1 MDRYHIYESIG
12 KGKHSV
18 VYKGREKKTIQYY
31 AVKSVEKSQRQ
42 RVLQEVH
49 ALRAIKHERTLK
61 FVAWYETRNHLWLVL
76 EYCVG
81 GTLLNVLKQ
90 DGRLPESSIRRFAVD
105 LCRGLRALHGAGLLH
120 CDVKPSNALLSEHG
134 EVKLCGF
141 GLSRRVASNVA
152 MLSSS
157 HGNINNSMGS
167 MSRTSMASSS
177 TSSHGMGNSVNSSS
191 AGGGFTSSRG
201 SGHLSLAKR
210 GSPAYM
216 APELF
221 TTIGVHSYASDLWAL
236 GCVLY
241 EFVAGY
247 PPFSRNRLSELVEAV
262 LEEEPEP
269 LPRERCSES
278 LESLIM
284 GLLVK
289 RPHQRMTWQDVV
301 EHEFFRRPVPA
312 PSSGTTTS
320 NPASNERGGR
330 GDVTLSIKKF
340 VEEHKKKPLP
350 KETAFEQMAQKLKAE
365 DLAARLKSLNPKSP
379 GSNVAIV
386 HGGLLTA
393 SLRQSCDVSGLS
405 RAARTNLDRE
415 RSALGYGVN
424 GASNKGN
431 NNHSGNVNVNVTVD
445 AEKNYFDS
453 ENRNSVDVVMET
465 ADFEVNFALE
475 NFMNDENNCATNASH
490 EESFKDA
497 RDGNQRVSINSTT
510 SSVAEYAEK
519 RRTTPMK
526 APAVQR
532 LCTVNL
538 PTTPARTPKRNGREG
553 GNSGSNSDDNVEY
566 HEAVANE
573 DDDGENDDDYDN
585 NNNTNNRKKEKN
597 GSVVIM
603 SPDAPNGR
611 RKKSLLDNRRSAGGE
626 NALLKSPSRG
636 AGNREQHQ
644 LENGRDSRTMMAK
657 TPWKHKTIP
666 SDLDETMDG
675 DEEDGNDDDPNALAI
690 VADGDDD
697 DDDDDASDCDESAYS
712 VSTLSTHA
720 SDLIVRPIVNNRR
733 VEPNGSAMDPVHDAK
748 ALPFPA
754 LDVKSVLSLSRLELE
769 AFLTAVYR
777 SVAESSPM
785 RSKVNALAYFE
796 TLCSNAEAANVLVN
810 SSLASMFVEVLAQS
824 KAPTLRTRLCS
835 ILGLLFRHATEI
847 GDELLV
853 NEKTNICE
861 TLAEVIEDSNERAKR
876 KAMATLGELLF
887 YVATQ
892 SEREVSFDD
901 DADGVKP
908 EEEKEEKSDDLHL
921 RSKAKVGPE
930 TAAVIWGVSDK
941 VLAAVCS
948 KLNVTED
955 AITRHYTTKTIE
967 NIVTPR
973 CEEDDDDD
981 DRDREEHVEN
991 ECKHPKWVQDTF
1003 LTNSTLAKLFEIALA
1018 DQRESENAR
1027 VTASSA
1033 AARCLA
1039 SSPKLLVDF
1048 ATSSVCAHYISRLI
1062 SDDSSKVSGNGLRC
1076 LNVVLSNEAS
1086 KSAFLDTLRTNSS
1099 GSSGGDTGDVE
1110 NKSTSGSS
1118 FYADEN
1124 ILAKELSLIS
1134 ERGAN
1139 SINRGKALVAI
1150 SALCSAHPAWLVH
1163 FTNNR
1168 ILYVAE
1174 KVTLHANNDVY
1185 LTRCAECL
1193 FRTIADLSRRALD
1206 AISSEARRII
1216 ADANEKL
1223 SLETFDVNDVRR
1235 IHFSQSGATALF
1247 PALAHALCVGFM
1259 RDRVCDEAFLRK
1271 VSVFIQAAA
1280 IALPSATA
1288 APLEEMDTNNNTNNR
1303 SPSKWFSGFRGGNT
1317 ASKERVFYELLD
1329 RKNKAS
1335 EEFRLGVSSLLETL
1349 SRDAQKNLL
1358 RFPKVTIREV
1368 LPALAKLLRGSDS
1381 PDARFLALKLT
1392 CDSMLPLLALQPVKI
1407 DYENARSNA
1416 EEMRE
1421 EAARGDAN
1429 SVCQIDADDKR
1440 YLTESLR
1447 MDFLPSCPALLMDE
1461 DPIPLYALKL
1471 LAGSMN
1477 NCGAEE
1483 EENANARGDEALEK
1497 ALAHFASK
1505 FFAFLSLDHANNNAH
1520 NARLCLFLCRS
1531 KNSILSTR
1539 KLFTELN
1546 ACERVA
1552 DVLVYSRENRVE
1564 PFVEP
1569 ASKMCEVLAKRAMQA
1584 LEDTNTDSAE
1594 GEDLIDASLRGMR
1607 TFAEI
1612 SQTFLECTTAAI
1624 DDETAITYAEAAAE
1638 ALRVS
1643 CVVHP
1648 DVATQSLLVL
1658 PSSTSSS
1665 SGVVHSPGGMG
1676 LSGGGD
1682 FREIEQSHPFCE
1694 SLERFASDAF
1704 ESLLS
1709 STISSPSDDDDDD
1722 DDDDEVASRTRERLA
1737 NLRSKVIDAVANAFT
1752 AVANEGLT
1760 FHEGVS
1766 REHRERAGAVLGKLA
1781 LRGDLC
1787 ASGASRASRSFA
1799 VICRPPASDAAYA

>member
-1 MDRYHIYESIG
+1 MDRFHIYESIG

-18 VYKGREKKTIQYY
+18 VYKGREKKSIQYY

-49 ALRAIKHERTLK
+49 ALRAIKHERALK

-157 HGNINNSMGS
+157 HGGGDTMNNNSRAS
-167 MSRTSMASSS
+167 VASSTT
-177 TSSHGMGNSVNSSS
+177 TSSSSYGNGVSST
-191 AGGGFTSSRG
+191 FTSSRG

-221 TTIGVHSYASDLWAL
+221 TSIGVHSYASDLWAL

-247 PPFSRNRLSELVEAV
+247 PPFARTRLSELVEAV

-284 GLLVK
+284 GLLIK

-301 EHEFFRRPVPA
+301 EHEFFRRPAFVSS
-312 PSSGTTTS
+312 SSGGAGTS
-320 NPASNERGGR
+320 NATANERGGS
-330 GDVTLSIKKF
+330 GDVSLSIKKLI
-340 VEEHKKKPLP
+340 EEHKKKPLP

-365 DLAARLKSLNPKSP
+365 DLAARLKLLNPKSP
-379 GSNVAIV
+379 GGNVSVV

-393 SLRQSCDVSGLS
+393 SLRQSCDVGGLS

-415 RSALGYGVN
+415 RSALGYGN
-424 GASNKGN
+424 NNKGG
-431 NNHSGNVNVNVTVD
+431 SGNSGSVNNVNSNVNVD

-475 NFMNDENNCATNASH
+475 NFSQNDENNRNVANTSH
-490 EESFKDA
+490 DETFEDA
-497 RDGNQRVSINSTT
+497 RGDNQRVSVNSTT
-510 SSVAEYAEK
+510 SSVAEYEEK
-519 RRTTPMK
+519 RRTVPMK
-526 APAVQR
+526 APGVQR
-532 LCTVNL
+532 LCTVDL
-538 PTTPARTPKRNGREG
+538 PSTPARTPKRNERED
-553 GNSGSNSDDNVEY
+553 GNSGGSSSDEDDDNVEY
-566 HEAVANE
+566 HEVDGVNGE
-573 DDDGENDDDYDN
+573 DDDENDDE
-585 NNNTNNRKKEKN
+585 NTRKKKK
-597 GSVVIM
+597 GSVIIL
-603 SPDAPNGR
+603 SPDTPNGR
-611 RKKSLLDNRRSAGGE
+611 RKKSLLDNRRSAGCE
-626 NALLKSPSRG
+626 SALLKSPPRG
-636 AGNREQHQ
+636 GNREQI
-644 LENGRDSRTMMAK
+644 ENGGRDSRTMMAK
-657 TPWKHKTIP
+657 TPWKHRTMP
-666 SDLDETMDG
+666 SDLDETMD
-675 DEEDGNDDDPNALAI
+675 DDENEEDANDDDDPNALAI
-690 VADGDDD
+690 VPNGEENDDEKE
-697 DDDDDASDCDESAYS
+697 CDESVYS
-712 VSTLSTHA
+712 ISTLSTHA
-720 SDLIVRPIVNNRR
+720 SDLVVRPIVNNRR
-733 VEPNGSAMDPVHDAK
+733 VEPNGAAMDPVHDAK

-754 LDVKSVLSLSRLELE
+754 LDVKSVLGLSRPELE

-847 GDELLV
+847 GDELLA

-861 TLAEVIEDSNERAKR
+861 TLAEVIDDSNERAKR

-892 SEREVSFDD
+892 SERDVSFDD
-901 DADGVKP
+901 DESQEGED
-908 EEEKEEKSDDLHL
+908 EEDNNGNLAP
-921 RSKAKVGPE
+921 RTKAKVGPE

-955 AITRHYTTKTIE
+955 AVTRHYATKTIE

-973 CEEDDDDD
+973 CDDDDD
-981 DRDREEHVEN
+981 GHEVDDDNKEENAEN

-1003 LTNSTLAKLFEIALA
+1003 LTNATLAKLFEIALA
-1018 DQRESENAR
+1018 DQRESESAR

-1039 SSPKLLVDF
+1039 SSPQLLVDF
-1048 ATSSVCAHYISRLI
+1048 ATSSVCAHYVSRLI

-1086 KSAFLDTLRTNSS
+1086 KHAFLETLRASS
-1099 GSSGGDTGDVE
+1099 STASNGDTGDLK
-1110 NKSTSGSS
+1110 NNSTGGSGGGSA

-1193 FRTIADLSRRALD
+1193 FRTIADLSRRASD

-1223 SLETFDVNDVRR
+1223 NLETFDVNDVRR
-1235 IHFSQSGATALF
+1235 THFSQSGATALF

-1280 IALPSATA
+1280 TALPSAAA
-1288 APLEEMDTNNNTNNR
+1288 APLEEMDANNNANNK

-1317 ASKERVFYELLD
+1317 ASKERMFQELLD
-1329 RKNKAS
+1329 RKIKAS

-1349 SRDAQKNLL
+1349 SRDAQKSLL

-1392 CDSMLPLLALQPVKI
+1392 CDSMLPLLALQPV
-1407 DYENARSNA
+1407 ENMDDESVP
-1416 EEMRE
+1416 EETTNVHDKE
-1421 EAARGDAN
+1421 GI
-1429 SVCQIDADDKR
+1429 VCCQIDADDKR
-1440 YLTESLR
+1440 YLAESLR
-1447 MDFLPSCPALLMDE
+1447 TDFLPSCPALLMDE

-1471 LAGSMN
+1471 LAGSIN
-1477 NCGAEE
+1477 NGGAEEE

-1531 KNSILSTR
+1531 KSSILSTR

-1569 ASKMCEVLAKRAMQA
+1569 ASKMCEVLAKRAMQT
-1584 LEDTNTDSAE
+1584 LEDTSTESTD
-1594 GEDLIDASLRGMR
+1594 GEDLIDASLRAMR

-1624 DDETAITYAEAAAE
+1624 DDDTAITYAEAAAE
-1638 ALRVS
+1638 ALRIS
-1643 CVVHP
+1643 CAVHP
-1648 DVATQSLLVL
+1648 DVSTQSLLVL
-1658 PSSTSSS
+1658 TSSTSSS
-1665 SGVVHSPGGMG
+1665 NGVHSPGAMA
-1676 LSGGGD
+1676 LSGVG
-1682 FREIEQSHPFCE
+1682 ESHPFCE
-1694 SLERFASDAF
+1694 SIERFASDAF
-1704 ESLLS
+1704 EALLVVPLHNSDSENTKSQTAAAS
-1709 STISSPSDDDDDD
+1709 SH
-1722 DDDDEVASRTRERLA
+1722 TRKRLQS
-1737 NLRSKVIDAVANAFT
+1737 LRSKVIDAVANAFT

-1760 FHEGVS
+1760 FHEDLS
-1766 REHRERAGAVLGKLA
+1766 REQRERASMALGKL
-1781 LRGDLC
+1781 
-1787 ASGASRASRSFA
+1787 SYVNVPGASRASRSFA
-1799 VICRPPASDAAYA
+1799 AICRAANSPSVFNK

>member
-1 MDRYHIYESIG
+1 MDRFHIYESIG

-18 VYKGREKKTIQYY
+18 VYKGREKKSIQYY

-49 ALRAIKHERTLK
+49 ALRAIKHERALK

-81 GTLLNVLKQ
+81 GTLLSVLKQ

-157 HGNINNSMGS
+157 HSSSTMNSS
-167 MSRTSMASSS
+167 SRMSMASST
-177 TSSHGMGNSVNSSS
+177 TSSSYGSMGNSVSSN
-191 AGGGFTSSRG
+191 FTSSRG

-221 TTIGVHSYASDLWAL
+221 TSIGVHSYASDLWAL

-247 PPFSRNRLSELVEAV
+247 PPFARTRLSELVEAV

-284 GLLVK
+284 GLLIK

-301 EHEFFRRPVPA
+301 EHEFFRRPAFVPT
-312 PSSGTTTS
+312 SSGGNGFSSATG
-320 NPASNERGGR
+320 NERGGS
-330 GDVTLSIKKF
+330 GDVSLSIKKLI
-340 VEEHKKKPLP
+340 EEHKTKPLP

-379 GSNVAIV
+379 GANVAVV

-393 SLRQSCDVSGLS
+393 SLRQSCDVGGLS

-415 RSALGYGVN
+415 RSALGYGN
-424 GASNKGN
+424 TNQGGSSGN
-431 NNHSGNVNVNVTVD
+431 SGNVNGVNSNASVD
-445 AEKNYFDS
+445 AEKNYFDYD
-453 ENRNSVDVVMET
+453 NRNSVDVVMET

-475 NFMNDENNCATNASH
+475 NFVNDENNRNVANTSH
-490 EESFKDA
+490 DESFEGA
-497 RDGNQRVSINSTT
+497 NGHNQRMSVNSTT
-510 SSVAEYAEK
+510 SSVAEYEEK

-526 APAVQR
+526 APGVQR
-532 LCTVNL
+532 LCTVDL
-538 PTTPARTPKRNGREG
+538 PTTPARTPKRNEREG
-553 GNSGSNSDDNVEY
+553 GANESSSEEDVEY
-566 HEAVANE
+566 HEAVGANGENDDESNE
-573 DDDGENDDDYDN
+573 DDD
-585 NNNTNNRKKEKN
+585 KKKKKK
-597 GSVVIM
+597 GSVVIL
-603 SPDAPNGR
+603 SPDTPNGR
-611 RKKSLLDNRRSAGGE
+611 KKKALLDNRRSAGGE
-626 NALLKSPSRG
+626 NTLLKTPPRG
-636 AGNREQHQ
+636 GNREQ
-644 LENGRDSRTMMAK
+644 LESGGRDSRAMMAK
-657 TPWKHKTIP
+657 TPWKHRTMP
-666 SDLDETMDG
+666 SDLDETMDV
-675 DEEDGNDDDPNALAI
+675 DENEDDANDDDDPNALAI
-690 VADGDDD
+690 VPDVEANDEE
-697 DDDDDASDCDESAYS
+697 DCDESAYS
-712 VSTLSTHA
+712 ISTLSTHA
-720 SDLIVRPIVNNRR
+720 SDLVVRPIVNNRR
-733 VEPNGSAMDPVHDAK
+733 VEPNGSAMDTVHDAK

-754 LDVKSVLSLSRLELE
+754 LDVKSVLSLSRPELE

-847 GDELLV
+847 GDELLA

-861 TLAEVIEDSNERAKR
+861 TLAEVIDDSNERAKR

-892 SEREVSFDD
+892 SERDVSFDD
-901 DADGVKP
+901 DDNSGVEEGVAD
-908 EEEKEEKSDDLHL
+908 EEGNNLTP
-921 RSKAKVGPE
+921 RSKVKVGLE
-930 TAAVIWGVSDK
+930 TAAVIWGVSEK

-955 AITRHYTTKTIE
+955 AVTRHYATKTIE

-973 CEEDDDDD
+973 CDDDDD
-981 DRDREEHVEN
+981 DDDDKEENAEN

-1003 LTNSTLAKLFEIALA
+1003 LTNATLAKLFEIALA

-1039 SSPKLLVDF
+1039 SSPQLLVDF
-1048 ATSSVCAHYISRLI
+1048 ATSSVCAHYVSRLI

-1086 KSAFLDTLRTNSS
+1086 KSAFLETLRSS
-1099 GSSGGDTGDVE
+1099 SSAATSGDNGDVANE
-1110 NKSTSGSS
+1110 SNGGSS

-1193 FRTIADLSRRALD
+1193 FRTIADLSRRASD

-1216 ADANEKL
+1216 AESNEKF
-1223 SLETFDVNDVRR
+1223 SLDTFDVNDVRR
-1235 IHFSQSGATALF
+1235 THFTQSGATALF

-1271 VSVFIQAAA
+1271 VSLFIQAAA
-1280 IALPSATA
+1280 TALPCA
-1288 APLEEMDTNNNTNNR
+1288 APTSLEETDANKNANNR
-1303 SPSKWFSGFRGGNT
+1303 SPSKWFSGFARGGNT
-1317 ASKERVFYELLD
+1317 ASKERMFYKLLD
-1329 RKNKAS
+1329 RKVKAS

-1349 SRDAQKNLL
+1349 SRDAQKSLL

-1392 CDSMLPLLALQPVKI
+1392 CDSMLPLLALRPVENM
-1407 DYENARSNA
+1407 DDENARSSSA
-1416 EEMRE
+1416 EETI
-1421 EAARGDAN
+1421 ARDKEG
-1429 SVCQIDADDKR
+1429 SFCFQIDAEDKR
-1440 YLTESLR
+1440 YLAESLR
-1447 MDFLPSCPALLMDE
+1447 NDFLPSCPALLMDE

-1471 LAGSMN
+1471 LAGSIN
-1477 NCGAEE
+1477 NGGAEEEEE
-1483 EENANARGDEALEK
+1483 EENANARDDEALEK
-1497 ALAHFASK
+1497 ALVHFASK

-1569 ASKMCEVLAKRAMQA
+1569 ASKMCEVLAKRAMQT
-1584 LEDTNTDSAE
+1584 LEDTSTESTD
-1594 GEDLIDASLRGMR
+1594 GEDLIDASLRAMR

-1624 DDETAITYAEAAAE
+1624 EDESAIAYAEAAAE
-1638 ALRVS
+1638 ALRIS
-1643 CVVHP
+1643 CAVHP
-1648 DVATQSLLVL
+1648 DVATQSLLVP
-1658 PSSTSSS
+1658 PSSMSSS
-1665 SGVVHSPGGMG
+1665 SGVHSPGAMA
-1676 LSGGGD
+1676 LSGGAGD
-1682 FREIEQSHPFCE
+1682 GESHPFCE
-1694 SLERFASDAF
+1694 SIERFASDAF
-1704 ESLLS
+1704 EALLV
-1709 STISSPSDDDDDD
+1709 SPNNY
-1722 DDDDEVASRTRERLA
+1722 DETSCQSRTSSRAQNRLQ
-1737 NLRSKVIDAVANAFT
+1737 NIRSKVVEAVANAFT

-1760 FHEGVS
+1760 FHEDLT
-1766 REHRERAGAVLGKLA
+1766 REQRERAKTALGKLTYA
-1781 LRGDLC
+1781 NV
-1787 ASGASRASRSFA
+1787 SGASRASRSFA
-1799 VICRPPASDAAYA
+1799 AICRAASTSV